1 MKKKL
6 ILTLSLFVFLM
17 VIPGIGGKV
26 EAFYQL
32 NSYLPLVMRD
42 DEILRGMVFI
52 PAGEFQMGCDVSN
65 PSEICEGDELPLDI
79 VYLNAFYMDK
89 YEVTNGRYAQC
100 EDAGVCD
107 PPWHYNS
114 RTRPSYY
121 DNPAYADYPVLEVS
135 WFNARDYCVWIGK
148 RLPTEVEWEKAARGS
163 SDTRKY
169 PWGNQDAECTR
180 GNFHKPFESAL
191 CVGDTTPVGSY
202 PDGASPYG
210 VMDMEGNLREWVADW
225 YDSSYYSTYP
235 SNAWPDKPTGP
246 NDGVYRVARG
256 SAYGYTPRVA
266 KRIWL
271 LPEDLGDLY
280 GFRCAYRNW

>member
-100 EDAGVCD
+100 VDAGVCD

-114 RTRPSYY
+114 RTRPFYY

-135 WFNARDYCVWIGK
+135 
-148 RLPTEVEWEKAARGS
+148 
-163 SDTRKY
+163 
-169 PWGNQDAECTR
+169 
-180 GNFHKPFESAL
+180 
-191 CVGDTTPVGSY
+191 
-202 PDGASPYG
+202 
-210 VMDMEGNLREWVADW
+210 
-225 YDSSYYSTYP
+225 
-235 SNAWPDKPTGP
+235 
-246 NDGVYRVARG
+246 
-256 SAYGYTPRVA
+256 
-266 KRIWL
+266 
-271 LPEDLGDLY
+271 
-280 GFRCAYRNW
+280 